1 MPGKVA
7 ATNNEWQ
14 IAKGYLPCT
23 YYNSFPDFQL
33 AFVNCVTEMINT
45 MLKDGNAQAE
55 VYDAPQFKLAS
66 YSEFRGD
73 VPKSSWVFMEEFKR
87 TTTTSVCVVSVI
99 KKFKDLVDFQ
109 LILNPIMVEQLGL
122 VDTLFR
128 MTAIPFS
135 LIKLREVL
143 TSLQIRQVLAIKSWQ
158 LQSPTAIKDL
168 THYALHPK
176 HPSGRDISWYKILS
190 VAYNFYGVREI
201 DLNRNAISSLWIFCD
216 AVDTSYVGNVQI
228 PLLQLVPAVGRNTIK
243 SFKRFG
249 MLHCK
254 RINKGR
260 VNTIKIWITETFDG
274 IPIHL

>member
-7 ATNNEWQ
+7 ATSNEWQ

-23 YYNSFPDFQL
+23 YYNTFPDFQL

-122 VDTLFR
+122 VDKSSRLT
-128 MTAIPFS
+128 TIPFS
-135 LIKLREVL
+135 LTKLREVL
-143 TSLQIRQVLAIKSWQ
+143 TSLQIRRVLGIKGFQ
-158 LQSPTAIKDL
+158 LQNPTAVKDL
-168 THYALHPK
+168 MHYGIMHC
-176 HPSGRDISWYKILS
+176 ILS
-190 VAYNFYGVREI
+190 ILLAEI
-201 DLNRNAISSLWIFCD
+201 LVGIRSRSQHIIFM
-216 AVDTSYVGNVQI
+216 V
-228 PLLQLVPAVGRNTIK
+228 LR
-243 SFKRFG
+243 R
-249 MLHCK
+249 
-254 RINKGR
+254 
-260 VNTIKIWITETFDG
+260 
-274 IPIHL
+274 